1 MKPFEAS
8 LSHLSAFQ
16 KDAFDEAVKFFGENA
31 KTTPPSV
38 FFPVFVRFVKAY
50 RVSWFTSRVLLQTFL
65 FAFFKSPS
73 VPPPPDRIP
82 LCTTADPSRVIPAF
96 WVCFFKH
103 VCVLSQ
109 QAEEDNEQRKRQE
122 QILMEK
128 LLEQE
133 AMLEE
138 NQKVS
143 VYLCVST

>member
-65 FAFFKSPS
+65 FAFFKSLS
-73 VPPPPDRIP
+73 F
-82 LCTTADPSRVIPAF
+82 AASSSR
-96 WVCFFKH
+96 
-103 VCVLSQ
+103 
-109 QAEEDNEQRKRQE
+109 
-122 QILMEK
+122 
-128 LLEQE
+128 
-133 AMLEE
+133 
-138 NQKVS
+138 
-143 VYLCVST
+143 

>member
-1 MKPFEAS
+1 M
-8 LSHLSAFQ
+8 
-16 KDAFDEAVKFFGENA
+16 KFFGENA

-50 RVSWFTSRVLLQTFL
+50 RVSSFTSRVLLRRFL
-65 FAFFKSPS
+65 FACFFFF
-73 VPPPPDRIP
+73 
-82 LCTTADPSRVIPAF
+82 LPSRTIPAF

-103 VCVLSQ
+103 VYVLSQ

-143 VYLCVST
+143 VYLCMST

>member
-1 MKPFEAS
+1 M
-8 LSHLSAFQ
+8 
-16 KDAFDEAVKFFGENA
+16 KFFGENA

-50 RVSWFTSRVLLQTFL
+50 RVSSFTSRVLLQRFVL
-65 FAFFKSPS
+65 FE
-73 VPPPPDRIP
+73 
-82 LCTTADPSRVIPAF
+82 RV
-96 WVCFFKH
+96 H
-103 VCVLSQ
+103 VLSQ

-143 VYLCVST
+143 VDLCMSTQLRSS

>member
-1 MKPFEAS
+1 M
-8 LSHLSAFQ
+8 SAFL

-50 RVSWFTSRVLLQTFL
+50 RVSWFTSRVLLQRFL
-65 FAFFKSPS
+65 FAFFLNLFPS
-73 VPPPPDRIP
+73 VPPPPDRIS
-82 LCTTADPSRVIPAF
+82 LCTAAHPSRIIPAF
-96 WVCFFKH
+96 WVCYFKH
-103 VCVLSQ
+103 ACVSSQ

-143 VYLCVST
+143 VYLCMSTQLRPS